1 MDETPP
7 FVVIEEH
14 PDFVV
19 IDKAPGVDFHG
30 VPGTPGLCERV
41 RQATGISELFP
52 VHRLDSI
59 TSGLMLFA
67 RSAKRA
73 NDLSKLFAEHR
84 VAKHYLAIGTGRPSK
99 TQGEVRGDLER
110 TRRGAWMLTRG
121 KTNPSITKFF
131 SAGLGDG
138 LRLFLLKPLT
148 GKTHQLRVVL
158 KSLGSPVLGDPLYG
172 KSTSTDRAYLHAWR
186 LSFRLEGF
194 NFDLRRDPK
203 IGVHF
208 AKEPVVEKIESLW
221 KLMAG
226 LKDEPPPTSA
236 PDDEP

>member
-1 MDETPP
+1 MPP
-7 FVVIEEH
+7 FVVVETH

-30 VPGTPGLCERV
+30 SEGKSGLCERV
-41 RQATGISELFP
+41 RQATGLTELFP

-67 RSAKRA
+67 RSQKTA
-73 NDLSKLFAEHR
+73 NELSKLFAEHR
-84 VAKHYLAIGTGRPSK
+84 VGKYYLAIGTGRPSK
-99 TQGEVRGDLER
+99 TQGEVRGDLAR
-110 TRRGAWMLTRG
+110 ARRGAWMLTRG

-138 LRLFLLKPLT
+138 LRLFLLRPLT

-172 KSTSTDRAYLHAWR
+172 KAAIAADRAYLHAWR
-186 LSFRLEGF
+186 LSFRLDGF
-194 NFDLRRDPK
+194 NHDLRRDPK
-203 IGVHF
+203 LGSHF
-208 AKEPVVEKIESLW
+208 AAAAVVERIESLW

-226 LKDEPPPTSA
+226 LKEEPLSTLA
-236 PDDEP
+236 PDDDEP